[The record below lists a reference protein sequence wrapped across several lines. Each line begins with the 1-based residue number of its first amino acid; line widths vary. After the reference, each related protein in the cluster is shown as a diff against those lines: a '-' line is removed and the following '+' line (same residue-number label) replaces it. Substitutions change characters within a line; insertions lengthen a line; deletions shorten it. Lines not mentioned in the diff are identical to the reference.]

1 MKKLNLIATVLTTF
15 TLASSAFA
23 ATSATL
29 QLRGTVPA
37 RLSIELISDTPAGTL
52 DLETTQT
59 DLLVAQTREKSN
71 SKTGYKVNIS
81 STNVGELVS
90 EEDASSTIAYT
101 LKYDGNAVD
110 LSGDEFSYA
119 YPTPGNNDRD
129 VEISYTGVD
138 FEDLVEGVYGDDVT
152 FVISAN

>member
-15 TLASSAFA
+15 TLASSALA

-29 QLRGTVPA
+29 QLRGVVPA
-37 RLSIELISDTPAGTL
+37 RLSIELIDDTAAGTL

-81 STNVGELVS
+81 STNNGELVS
-90 EEDASSTIAYT
+90 DEDSSSTIAYT
-101 LKYDGNAVD
+101 LKYDGSAVD
-110 LSGDEFSYA
+110 LSGEDFSYA

-129 VEISYTGVD
+129 VQISYTGVA
-138 FEDLVEGVYGDDVT
+138 FEDLVEGTYGDDVT